1 MTACLGAERPF
12 SSTCVEGSDVESGA
26 IRRWAPAESVAL
38 RRIVLR
44 WALRACVRAWVCV
57 FFLFARNSRV
67 HDERRES
74 LWSSSELFFQ
84 VLLSTHWRYT
94 PGCGSDGSDGSDG
107 GE

>member
-1 MTACLGAERPF
+1 VTACLGAERPF
-12 SSTCVEGSDVESGA
+12 FSTYVEGSDVESGA

-38 RRIVLR
+38 R
-44 WALRACVRAWVCV
+44 CVASDCSPLGRCMRAWVCVCV
-57 FFLFARNSRV
+57 FFLFAGNSRV

-74 LWSSSELFFQ
+74 LWNSSELFFQ

-94 PGCGSDGSDGSDG
+94 PGCGSDG